1 MNAGIAAIPLRT
13 LLLFGFVLSAQAQN
27 PTISAIVNGAS
38 FSAGPVAPGMLANL
52 FGTNLADSTLK
63 QCANSD
69 KTWPLSC
76 NGVTV
81 LVNGNAAPILMTLAT
96 QLLFQVPVDITGTS
110 ATVRVTRQTG
120 GQTLQST
127 VATVPVAPT
136 APGLSTWNSS
146 GRGPGAFADSKGK
159 LVDVS
164 NPTHPGDVLI
174 AYGTGFGA
182 TNPVVNSG
190 SPATQV
196 SRVVASVKV
205 TVSGQD
211 AAVQFAGRAVG
222 QIGMDQVNF
231 VVPQVPARAD
241 APVVVTV
248 GGQNSQTVTLAVA
261 PPEPTITGV
270 SNNASGAPGIQS
282 GSWVSIYGTNLSATT
297 RPWQSSD
304 FSGTAL
310 PTVIDGVSVKI
321 NGNSAAIYYV
331 SPGQL
336 NVQAPADTATGPVQV
351 QVTNSN
357 GSATG
362 TATLQT
368 YAPGF
373 FTFQGKYVA
382 AVHADRV
389 YVAPADYF
397 GGAAASRPARP
408 GETLELYGTGFG
420 PTTPAVPAGQ
430 IVGSA
435 APLTDPAQLHIR
447 IGGVPATVEYA
458 GIVAAGQY
466 QFNVVIPVLP
476 DGDQPIVADIGGV
489 STQSGLLITIKN

>member
-1 MNAGIAAIPLRT
+1 
-13 LLLFGFVLSAQAQN
+13 
-27 PTISAIVNGAS
+27 
-38 FSAGPVAPGMLANL
+38 
-52 FGTNLADSTLK
+52 
-63 QCANSD
+63 
-69 KTWPLSC
+69 
-76 NGVTV
+76 
-81 LVNGNAAPILMTLAT
+81 
-96 QLLFQVPVDITGTS
+96 
-110 ATVRVTRQTG
+110 
-120 GQTLQST
+120 
-127 VATVPVAPT
+127 
-136 APGLSTWNSS
+136 
-146 GRGPGAFADSKGK
+146 
-159 LVDVS
+159 
-164 NPTHPGDVLI
+164 
-174 AYGTGFGA
+174 
-182 TNPVVNSG
+182 
-190 SPATQV
+190 
-196 SRVVASVKV
+196 
-205 TVSGQD
+205 
-211 AAVQFAGRAVG
+211 
-222 QIGMDQVNF
+222 
-231 VVPQVPARAD
+231 
-241 APVVVTV
+241 VTV

-261 PPEPTITGV
+261 PPQPTITGV

-297 RPWQSSD
+297 RLWQSSD

-310 PTVIDGVSVKI
+310 PTVLDGVSVKI